1 TMSKDHKF
9 AVPMSLAANIAEGAR
24 PLKRGATEIINA
36 SADDDDIF
44 KDAVAASEPKRRKK
58 EGKSAEEE
66 EDEKNKSHHTLDSD
80 EEDEE
85 KYERLDM
92 KKVDGQE
99 DGTIDY
105 DGNTKITAFNM
116 KEEEDDGHFD
126 ASGNFIFN
134 KKDKDDN
141 DAWLEGIDWS
151 RVKKNAGKDWQGE
164 GEEEDDEGA
173 PPPVLT
179 DQRRREIMGRLLELL
194 KPEQTVTKALTTLR
208 KVKAMTPAE
217 ERKARWA
224 AKKEGKEYSADDNG
238 KKTAELSALADELLT
253 AGHMDAYEW
262 PREKVAHL
270 LSRLSKTAVDDV
282 DMFGDP
288 IVPAAA
294 AATEGAAA
302 AVPAAGGSSSMDDDE
317 VMWEYK
323 SAPEDDDVKG
333 PFNSAQMAEKQGNDE
348 LGPKCVVRKVGAGS
362 FNPAARVDFDLYI

>member
-1 TMSKDHKF
+1 MSERKTI
-9 AVPMSLAANIAEGAR
+9 SRAADLAEGGGR
-24 PLKRGATEIINA
+24 PLKRGATEIVNA

-44 KDAVAASEPKRRKK
+44 KEAVSEPKRRKEDGKK
-58 EGKSAEEE
+58 EDEE
-66 EDEKNKSHHTLDSD
+66 EDKAKSKHTLDSD

-85 KYERLDM
+85 KYDRLDM

-99 DGTIDY
+99 DETIEY
-105 DGNTKITAFNM
+105 DGDTKITAFNM

-134 KKDKDDN
+134 KKDNDAN

-164 GEEEDDEGA
+164 GDEEDEGA

-179 DQRRREIMGRLLELL
+179 DVRRREIMGRLLELL
-194 KPEQTVTKALTTLR
+194 KPEQTVTKALTTLK
-208 KVKAMTPAE
+208 KVKALTPAE

-224 AKKEGKEYSADDNG
+224 AKKEGREYVADDNG

-262 PREKVAHL
+262 PREKVSFL
-270 LSRLSKTAVDDV
+270 LGRLQKTAVDEV

-288 IVPAAA
+288 IVPAA
-294 AATEGAAA
+294 GAAA
-302 AVPAAGGSSSMDDDE
+302 SSSAAAAAAAMDDDE

-323 SAPEDDDVKG
+323 AEPDDDDVKG
-333 PFNSAQMAEKQGNDE
+333 PFNSMQMAEKQGNDE
-348 LGPKCVVRKVGAGS
+348 LGAKCVARKVGSGSS
-362 FNPAARVDFDLYI
+362 FNPAARIDFDLYC